1 MKRLRSDISYTIYS
15 LFFSMAC
22 EKLRQRISH
31 WSRLSGPVF
40 HMSQGRWMD
49 GLISPVPFVDCVCPW
64 LHACL
69 PARRLNGCSS
79 AYCWDSGLI
88 LLHPHH
94 GLALTH
100 PWSLFT
106 HWLFCP
112 LPPTASLDRILPL
125 SRHGTQASKQ
135 TGSCSCALYM
145 HSVSRH
151 VKSLQETIERT
162 QCTSFVQKLWCFQ
175 QAE

>member
-1 MKRLRSDISYTIYS
+1 MKRLRSDIFYTFYS
-15 LFFSMAC
+15 LFFTMAC
-22 EKLRQRISH
+22 GKTTPENQS
-31 WSRLSGPVF
+31 
-40 HMSQGRWMD
+40 
-49 GLISPVPFVDCVCPW
+49 LIKALWPNFPYVTGEVDEWLNFTCAFCWLCVRPW

-69 PARRLNGCSS
+69 PARRLNGRSS

-112 LPPTASLDRILPL
+112 LPPTASPDRILPL
-125 SRHGTQASKQ
+125 SRHRTQASKQ
-135 TGSCSCALYM
+135 TGSRSCALYM
-145 HSVSRH
+145 HSMSDTWKVYR
-151 VKSLQETIERT
+151 
-162 QCTSFVQKLWCFQ
+162 KL
-175 QAE
+175 